1 MKRFISAV
9 LATALILTSA
19 DFSVFDLSLIV
30 AHAASAVTDAYDA
43 YDELRN
49 TPFSR
54 LTQEVN
60 DKRDTRGDAEQNP
73 EPNRYNMIFGQVE
86 GGSPQTGWGLRMPGV
101 STSGRY
107 GTPAKFNQQGI
118 DGTAQVKAGEWLNE
132 TTYDSTAGVP
142 TTENLF
148 VTVGGTQYL
157 VDIDY
162 EYIYRPYI
170 RRYHFSASA
179 PNYRYYKIDENA
191 GLLGTPFMYKEEW
204 ETTELTNWEHNL
216 DYPGNDQTAL
226 DRSALLLNGDDLR
239 KRNLSYIAAS
249 VGARVDSTGSKLVL
263 YPNGGT
269 RPYTG
274 RGTMG
279 DTRRGWS
286 GVAVNANNQGI
297 AHTWDQTRYPEEK
310 YRIDDWYNCG
320 YKENPDKDTMSPGM
334 VAAIQYKKQIVSII
348 EELKSQYAS
357 IDDNY
362 RADQGA
368 WNIDSESSDNVDWYL
383 EDVAG
388 WMYTY
393 YGMVRRESHVGPGG
407 QTFDSLSSAATANN
421 KDPRK
426 SDNVWDP
433 IIVTYMTDWDGYG
446 SAGTDVANLAPK
458 TESTPAQPGKYVNV
472 DGLGGENDAI
482 RSVLSAVDNA
492 IQCDLSGV
500 DIGDYNYTPVHA
512 YQTLAYRIGVKNEI
526 TGTWDTTWRKP
537 VDTEDCGW
545 YSRLGLYTQ
554 AWNNITKYGD
564 HSYNIHD
571 FEENWCVYVNDGN
584 NIYSRLLA
592 GSVDYDLT
600 SSELGTDTPFLIKE
614 QWCHMREFNAL
625 TEAYY
630 CAMLDLFTS
639 VSGLFYTDEIGELFG
654 QSADELFPGFSYSKA
669 QAEKAKCN
677 KAVAQNLH
685 DLFGIPFGID
695 EDPEYTIEASWS
707 LPWAVFPTGGD
718 MDGDMED
725 DINNGVFK
733 GNPSFNGNAVSMW
746 SSYANSTADQ
756 YSPIEYYGIMYLCP
770 QYVKYS
776 KFSTYVKI
784 SAQHDAMHENRG
796 FLYWYKWHDQCQEN
810 HTHKSGNQYICE
822 LATQASP
829 PAGYGPHNCHYC
841 TSTDGKTGAGAGH
854 YQGDSSACGTYGCE
868 PDCYDCD
875 TPGHGRHHASDCH
888 NGEHQHSAACT
899 DVCSQHWHS
908 ACRQDGYV
916 YDTQDRAR
924 NHNRRAYKEYMRVE
938 AWDTAQLFMGNEN
951 SEGNYSNSQTWTE
964 VTKSMKYEETIAQIF
979 KNVRYLNIISYS
991 IWSYDRAEVRGLGH
1005 LLAAPVD
1012 IVSVTNS
1019 AEASQ
1024 DLIVTK
1030 ALSSMGYSVYDLD
1043 EKDINDNP
1051 GAQSTI
1057 ASGDKCWNNLE
1068 LKGRVANSFHEDT
1081 LGNIQNPFVEIRLSS
1096 AFSGMD
1102 KDGIKFRT
1110 LPQCCIINTSDVPS
1124 LNYLSS
1130 GHPYVEVGDVTIG
1143 SGASSPT
1150 SQAIMYRNFVNG
1162 DRAAFK
1168 LMRNAANSTSDDL
1181 YFQYFPMSQG
1191 GRSHSTFGGFI
1202 AQALA
1207 HTLYTYGCNDAAEA
1221 ANNFAYAPVGAG
1233 IGLVNDNIHRKP
1245 YSNSLRIQGDYL
1257 AIRDLTGKSNT
1268 IVGSMYDTWDEI
1280 LDENTSPHGYD
1291 FISKFN
1297 ILDGDTGNPVPL
1309 YHYLVPDTWLPGSL
1323 SYILSRVPYKYLPAQ
1338 GVGFVK
1344 DTSSINCVTDCFM
1357 IHSYSYGLNQG
1368 VHNFTDAY
1376 SDDKGLRLT
1385 GITISG
1391 ITTASSNRSTL
1402 GSINPYH
1409 DFFGLNEFAVHYP
1422 SMRNNRG
1429 ESVKLY
1435 ESLNEHASGII
1446 TFYDAGVGKS
1456 VNAIVVDLTYKHEGN
1471 SAGTN
1476 FANWSNQRTTNLVT
1490 NVNDPLQYIGYQTDG
1505 DGTKNIIATGDDVTT
1520 QTGFTDSDI
1529 GKIFD
1534 ADKTMITA
1542 NTGDP
1547 HHGNGTYRDE
1557 GGFQRFGINTVPLSP
1572 TSVYNKGRDIISN
1585 EEIKQGNVRDPYD
1598 DGSQADSERFS
1609 RWYPWL
1615 ADVNTSRYLP
1625 NGRYFSSQIYNV
1637 YKLAIRN
1644 ADGGGAGGTYDY
1656 NRVPYGT
1663 DEVRVN
1669 THYKRSGAGG
1679 GGTASETLPNS
1690 VVMYNPATTFT
1701 AHLVKLDDYMPDE
1714 KNYGI
1719 AAGGSRRYLAGYG
1732 DGFGKLILRDQRV
1745 GRHQTYGSEGTEDY
1759 NSGDGVITI
1768 QGTQS
1773 SSSYHYEMRYHDV
1786 TTQNF
1791 MYYESLIET
1800 KAYTMED
1807 YDIKTT
1813 SNEVIDLTTT
1823 TEGRYHT
1830 FQERTTLKMITK
1842 DQSGKYHAATVNVE
1856 PGDTITW
1863 EDSAAILTRGSDNFS
1878 LTYSA
1883 FQEAFKQME
1892 LSEGVTEDDL
1902 TNTVDF
1908 IPMTRGTVMNP
1919 INGVFNMRAGSV
1931 IELSLPLT
1939 TNNDD
1944 PIDLPFELQLPDSF
1958 IWKHERDGIYHKF
1971 YIEATEDAIL
1981 SSIEMTAATD
1991 YRIQAFSDSAIKAH
2005 NVLLMSVGIGNGLA
2019 QVPVENATTLNY
2031 YYESSNYSVNT
2042 VERWGSYNSTV
2053 VDISGSYEF
2062 LGVDIS
2068 VFEVNHLYI
2077 QNQNGAITVSLDQS
2091 DPHKV
2096 PNTNWRYYVL
2106 GWKTEYG
2113 DFITSVYDPAL
2124 DENST
2129 VRLIPPIGATDDN
2142 YLNAVILDNAAK
2154 SNKLGVGR
2162 YGNNFYLMELTGN
2175 TGGDQY
2181 DYTLDWYGMRI
2192 GEFDTL
2198 SFGEETTKTYGT
2210 LVSWEQTT
2218 ETMKTQVYLKS
2229 YEFVFRCSWG
2239 QITKTTEIEIGM
2251 YSGCT
2256 REVRAYD
2263 VKYSGNLEHKISM
2276 ELDVSMEDWVRV
2288 ADIVNDVV
2296 IGTIRDASGDYISLD
2311 DEYTLYWDNVVDLC
2325 DVNMTT
2331 EMRNQSTTL
2340 GRGWDVQTDDSKDV
2354 VNMNSSLKNSP
2365 SGMFADM
2372 WAGSGGASDLT
2383 DTTKWIYSKYVTF
2396 NVDMYGFTEGPAYT
2410 LLPSYD
2416 PKNPHAGDMG
2426 TESARQFDPTT
2437 PANNGTSY
2445 NNLVYIPAGTPV
2457 HLGYYTP
2464 GGDDDGDNDGQF
2476 TDYGYNNGT
2485 TKDPNGDNYVYH
2497 FWCPLEVGESDSQ
2510 VVAEFHVTTINN
2522 GDTGA
2527 GNQAA
2532 WAMVGTSRYLRSPE
2546 KYAGLDTTNDDEWGN
2561 DILKVGSTNNE
2572 DNLAQISVNLVN
2584 NNSPDVSVHVDRN
2597 KNIYTRYNGSYK
2609 TAVMSVAGR
2618 IGALTVVDSG
2628 DPRYQDTFKNPT
2640 NNSEYA
2646 ITPIVLAVLQ
2656 YTNTETIGAPG
2667 SQRRYLTDK
2676 SDIRGRL
2683 WMLPTTTNAQYNLK
2697 IPFNT
2702 YGTQWF
2708 KDITDRYLLPM
2719 GKDFNIHS
2727 DSDLPEQRLGYE
2739 IYCSLETIG
2748 NYYGS
2753 ASWRINANEDPSNL
2767 NDDYGQTKIQVRP
2780 FYVYVDSH
2788 GNVTPL
2794 DVYMRRNG
2802 NYVLLNAGSEYSSA
2816 AENTALGGHD
2826 AGPYWVDVAH
2836 SAYYSMSIKS
2846 NTNIDWNDSVT
2857 KTYRLDQTLLRRMVT
2872 QREAETTYYV
2882 MYTDKNQT
2890 SNPAVTKGITETL
2903 LEPFK
2908 LDTSAEEDLL
2918 DYSYYYGN
2926 TQIEFLREQNRTFI
2940 GGVNNYINDNKEQNW
2955 TNRAKRYGQKW
2966 YFGLGLP
2973 ASAVFVKHGKH
2984 EFTAENIINGKDGVI
2999 LVLIDVYAVGEK
3011 WVLHYQSE
3019 LSGEGIRIDGHD
3031 IPADEWKVYPDRY
3044 PNLIPVSMYR
3054 ADQLAPNDID
3064 DRGTY

>member
-9 LATALILTSA
+9 LAAALILTSS

-86 GGSPQTGWGLRMPGV
+86 GGSPQTEWGLRAPGV
-101 STSGRY
+101 TTSPGY

-170 RRYHFSASA
+170 RRYHFSAST
-179 PNYRYYKIDENA
+179 PNYRYYAFDDDKSLWSEQMAPIV
-191 GLLGTPFMYKEEW
+191 EW
-204 ETTELTNWEHNL
+204 ETTEVTDWEHNL
-216 DYPGNDQTAL
+216 ATNDSVTNAL
-226 DRSALLLNGDDLR
+226 GKSALILRGDDLR
-239 KRNLSYIAAS
+239 NRNIAYIS
-249 VGARVDSTGSKLVL
+249 SSIGARVKDKKELAQYADDPSVGV
-263 YPNGGT
+263 
-269 RPYTG
+269 RPYVG
-274 RGTMG
+274 RGTAG
-279 DTRRGWS
+279 DGRRARAGA
-286 GVAVNANNQGI
+286 GTAKQGLLY
-297 AHTWDQTRYPEEK
+297 TWDTSRYPEEE

-320 YKENPDKDTMSPGM
+320 YKTAVDKDTMSPGM
-334 VAAIQYKKQIVSII
+334 VAAIEFKKQVAEAIL
-348 EELKSQYAS
+348 ELKNQYAT

-368 WNIDSESSDNVDWYL
+368 INIDSPSSDNDDWML
-383 EDVAG
+383 EDVVS

-393 YGMVRRESHVGPGG
+393 YGMVRRDAHGSGGVDAAGESLITYSEGNS
-407 QTFDSLSSAATANN
+407 TNYESE
-421 KDPRK
+421 
-426 SDNVWDP
+426 NVWHP
-433 IIVTYMTDWDGYG
+433 IITSYYFDWDGYG
-446 SAGTDVANLAPK
+446 TAGSDVAGLAQKQDSDTWVSDIKVDTFDVSASMHTMSGP
-458 TESTPAQPGKYVNV
+458 TYGSLLNSMWYVKEK
-472 DGLGGENDAI
+472 DND
-482 RSVLSAVDNA
+482 
-492 IQCDLSGV
+492 
-500 DIGDYNYTPVHA
+500 PHE
-512 YQTLAYRIGVKNEI
+512 LAYGHWCNTPLILQQTSSYMYIYQEHLCSPGYAELHGIPNPYSTTYSWYADMNLWLDAWHNIENYSSSMDFYDFAKNWLVYLDSNSAMLQAA
-526 TGTWDTTWRKP
+526 GSSYPFDTK
-537 VDTEDCGW
+537 
-545 YSRLGLYTQ
+545 LGLDEIGQ
-554 AWNNITKYGD
+554 YG
-564 HSYNIHD
+564 
-571 FEENWCVYVNDGN
+571 VGP
-584 NIYSRLLA
+584 
-592 GSVDYDLT
+592 GSMNPNASNQLMQTYYRAIYDL
-600 SSELGTDTPFLIKE
+600 F
-614 QWCHMREFNAL
+614 A
-625 TEAYY
+625 
-630 CAMLDLFTS
+630 S
-639 VSGLFYTDEIGELFG
+639 VSGLFYTDEIEELFG
-654 QSADELFPGFSYSKA
+654 GEYNFPGILKGTRNNELGIA
-669 QAEKAKCN
+669 IDQG
-677 KAVAQNLH
+677 VAQNIYW
-685 DLFGIPFGID
+685 LFGVP
-695 EDPEYTIEASWS
+695 IENGENSPLKLEKEWAI
-707 LPWAVFPTGGD
+707 PWAVFPIGGD
-718 MDGDMED
+718 LDGAMED
-725 DINNGVFK
+725 TSDGTSNGD
-733 GNPSFNGNAVSMW
+733 
-746 SSYANSTADQ
+746 YASITSTRRLYTMDMSAYQ
-756 YSPIEYYGIMYLCP
+756 IFLPMMVCP
-770 QYVKYS
+770 QFVKYT
-776 KFSTYVKI
+776 KFNFYVEI
-784 SAQHDAMHENRG
+784 ETTDDSMHWNSGHD
-796 FLYWYKWHDQCQEN
+796 YWYKWHDECQEN
-810 HTHKSGNQYICE
+810 HSHKIPQWVCDMAK
-822 LATQASP
+822 LASP

-899 DVCSQHWHS
+899 DVCAEHWHS
-908 ACRQDGYV
+908 FSNLPGYV
-916 YDTQDRAR
+916 HNTEATAASHDT
-924 NHNRRAYKEYMRVE
+924 RAYKESIRVKSYSHPK
-938 AWDTAQLFMGNEN
+938 MYVGNDDAVTGSGE
-951 SEGNYSNSQTWTE
+951 SLTWTE
-964 VTKSMKYEETIAQIF
+964 QYKNLSYNETIAQTF
-979 KNVRYLNIISYS
+979 RNVRYLNIISYS
-991 IWSYDRAEVRGLGH
+991 IWNYDRAEVRGLGH
-1005 LLAAPVD
+1005 LLATPVNTLE
-1012 IVSVTNS
+1012 VTNS
-1019 AEASQ
+1019 ASASP
-1024 DLIVTK
+1024 DLIVTN
-1030 ALSSMGYSVYDLD
+1030 ALSSMGYSIYDID
-1043 EKDINDNP
+1043 EHAINNDIGSGIAGNP
-1051 GAQSTI
+1051 SY
-1057 ASGDKCWNNLE
+1057 WNNLE
-1068 LKGRVANSFHEDT
+1068 HKGRIANSFHEDS
-1081 LGNIQNPFVEIRLSS
+1081 LGNVQDPYRNTLVAQHDVHASNSGTKFNTIAEIQF
-1096 AFSGMD
+1096 
-1102 KDGIKFRT
+1102 
-1110 LPQCCIINTSDVPS
+1110 INTSDVPA
-1124 LNYLSS
+1124 LNYYGTGSPYKLVSS
-1130 GHPYVEVGDVTIG
+1130 RDVL
-1143 SGASSPT
+1143 SGATPNTGTGSNTPLC
-1150 SQAIMYRNFVNG
+1150 YKNFTNG
-1162 DRAAFK
+1162 DRTTFK
-1168 LMRNAANSTSDDL
+1168 LVDTRSNVNSDDL
-1181 YFQYFPMSQG
+1181 YFEYYPLSQG
-1191 GRSHSTFGGFI
+1191 GRSHSTFGGFV

-1207 HTLYTYGCNDAAEA
+1207 RTLYTYVETPNLEYTWKSGYTSE
-1221 ANNFAYAPVGAG
+1221 PTTS
-1233 IGLVNDNIHRKP
+1233 KQP

-1257 AIRDLTGKSNT
+1257 AIRDLQGNT
-1268 IVGSMYDTWDEI
+1268 TTITGSMYDTWDERE
-1280 LDENTSPHGYD
+1280 LGSATGYHGIDTDSEIRVNKY
-1291 FISKFN
+1291 N
-1297 ILDGDTGNPVPL
+1297 ILKVQTPSGTVPL
-1309 YHYLVPDTWLPGSL
+1309 AQYLTADGWVMGSL
-1323 SYILSRVPYKYLPAQ
+1323 SYILSRVPYNTTIIG
-1338 GVGFVK
+1338 GVGSFGIVSAAS
-1344 DTSSINCVTDCFM
+1344 DVTCLTNCWM
-1357 IHSYSYGLNQG
+1357 IHSYCQALNMGNKSYWDDYYDSLGLIIN
-1368 VHNFTDAY
+1368 HNAIGT
-1376 SDDKGLRLT
+1376 
-1385 GITISG
+1385 
-1391 ITTASSNRSTL
+1391 STEGQL
-1402 GSINPYH
+1402 GEINPWMPNTDRGAASRMQY
-1409 DFFGLNEFAVHYP
+1409 AVYP
-1422 SMRNNRG
+1422 EMRNKKGDDLHLR
-1429 ESVKLY
+1429 S
-1435 ESLNEHASGII
+1435 SLNSRYRPIFQLPDGTWSTEVILN
-1446 TFYDAGVGKS
+1446 YR
-1456 VNAIVVDLTYKHEGN
+1456 YEGN
-1471 SAGTN
+1471 NAGEN
-1476 FANWSNQRTTNLVT
+1476 FANWSNQRTSNLVT

-1529 GKIFD
+1529 GKVFN
-1534 ADKTMITA
+1534 ADKTMVTA
-1542 NTGDP
+1542 NTGNP
-1547 HHGNGTYRDE
+1547 HYGKGTYRDE
-1557 GGFQRFGINTVPLSP
+1557 GGFQRFGINTTPVYGH
-1572 TSVYNKGRDIISN
+1572 SVYDNGRDIISN

-1759 NSGDGVITI
+1759 NSEDGVITI

-1892 LSEGVTEDDL
+1892 LSEGVAEDDL

-2124 DENST
+2124 NENST

-2372 WAGSGGASDLT
+2372 WAGSGGAPDLT

-2532 WAMVGTSRYLRSPE
+2532 WAMAGTSRYLRSPE

-2597 KNIYTRYNGSYK
+2597 KNIYTRYGGSYK

-2826 AGPYWVDVAH
+2826 AGPYWVDAAH

-3019 LSGEGIRIDGHD
+3019 LSDEGIRIDGHD